1 MHFMLWYLKYLRDVK
16 EETAKAVPKE
26 EVLEG
31 SKSPEVEIMEVD
43 PVPEISEEEIKAK
56 EKSQL
61 DQFIKVKIKQ
71 ILLFL
76 FINSDNHDIFA
87 RERGPYY
94 LVNIKNTVIW
104 YIF

>member
-1 MHFMLWYLKYLRDVK
+1 MK
-16 EETAKAVPKE
+16 EETVKAIPKE

-76 FINSDNHDIFA
+76 FINYDNHDIFTM
-87 RERGPYY
+87 ERGPYY
-94 LVNIKNTVIW
+94 LVNIKNTAII
-104 YIF
+104 YFLGGSYLLI

>member
-1 MHFMLWYLKYLRDVK
+1 MHFMLWHLIYLRVVK
-16 EETAKAVPKE
+16 EETAKDVPKE

-43 PVPEISEEEIKAK
+43 PVPEISEEEIKVK

-76 FINSDNHDIFA
+76 FIN
-87 RERGPYY
+87 
-94 LVNIKNTVIW
+94 
-104 YIF
+104 